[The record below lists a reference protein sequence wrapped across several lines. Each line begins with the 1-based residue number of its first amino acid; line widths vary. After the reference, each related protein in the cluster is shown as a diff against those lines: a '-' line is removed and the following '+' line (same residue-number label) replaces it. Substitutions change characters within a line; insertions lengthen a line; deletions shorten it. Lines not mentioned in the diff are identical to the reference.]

1 MLIFD
6 QFEEALTLDV
16 TDLAAKHAFFAALGE
31 ALADPG
37 LLALFSMRE
46 DYIASLD
53 PFLVHLPDRLNIRL
67 RIDRLTERQAIQ
79 AIQRPAREWDPP
91 VEFSDAAARELA
103 HDLQQMRVQD
113 LSGQVTAKAGLY
125 IEPVQLQVVCQRIW
139 RNRLEPGVI
148 STADLRSLREADQ
161 EFARQYAP
169 ATGGG
174 GLSNVDLALAAY
186 YAEKVAEV
194 AQATGVPERAIR
206 AWFERRMITAQGLRG
221 MVMQGDA
228 ENQGLATAVIIALV
242 NTYLV
247 RSEDRRGAT
256 WFELAHDRL
265 IEPVRLNNAWWF
277 QNRLTALQHLASLW
291 EQADR
296 SPRLLALGDDLQQC
310 EQDAQAGDL
319 TQTEQEFLS
328 ASQQEAQRLE
338 DEDRQRRLQ
347 LETAQRL
354 AEEQRQRVEEQAKS
368 LRLIR
373 RFAIALVV
381 FLIAAVLLAFFAYAA
396 GARCPK
402 PSAPPPPMP
411 WAIQSSSA
419 RRPPCLG
426 RLQQPAPDGHL
437 CPGRLE
443 HPAPDRHRC
452 LGEITGR
459 GHEGS

>member
-1 MLIFD
+1 
-6 QFEEALTLDV
+6 
-16 TDLAAKHAFFAALGE
+16 
-31 ALADPG
+31 
-37 LLALFSMRE
+37 
-46 DYIASLD
+46 
-53 PFLVHLPDRLNIRL
+53 
-67 RIDRLTERQAIQ
+67 
-79 AIQRPAREWDPP
+79 
-91 VEFSDAAARELA
+91 
-103 HDLQQMRVQD
+103 MRVQD
-113 LSGQVTAKAGLY
+113 LSGQVTSRAGLY

-139 RNRLEPGVI
+139 RNRLKPGEV
-148 STADLRSLREADQ
+148 STEDLRNLREADQ
-161 EFARQYAP
+161 EIAHQYAP
-169 ATGGG
+169 ASGGQV
-174 GLSNVDLALAAY
+174 LSNVDLALSAY
-186 YAEKVAEV
+186 YAEKVADV
-194 AQATGVPERAIR
+194 AQVSGVPDRAIR

-228 ENQGLATAVIIALV
+228 ENQGLATSVIIALV

-247 RSEDRRGAT
+247 RSEERRGST
-256 WFELAHDRL
+256 WFELSHDRL

-277 QNRLTALQHLASLW
+277 QNRLTTLQRLSSLW

-319 TQTEQEFLS
+319 TQTEQEFLT

-338 DEDRQRRLQ
+338 DERRQRQLQ

-381 FLIAAVLLAFFAYAA
+381 FLIAAVLLAFFAIQQARVAQNRRATATYAL
-396 GARCPK
+396 
-402 PSAPPPPMP
+402 
-411 WAIQSSSA
+411 AIQSSSV
-419 RRPPCLG
+419 RRPP
-426 RLQQPAPDGHL
+426 APW
-437 CPGRLE
+437 RLE
-443 HPAPDRHRC
+443 HSTPDCHRC